1 MRTFILVNLHII
13 LICLGGY
20 ILGVLTGKE
29 VRILATDLWVLI
41 QGLVLPIVKVFRK
54 LFGGQ

>member
-1 MRTFILVNLHII
+1 MKSFILVNLYII
-13 LICLGGY
+13 LICIGGY
-20 ILGVLTGKE
+20 VLGVLTGKE
-29 VRILATDLWVLI
+29 VRILAADLWILI